1 MNFCSS
7 FIHPDGDP
15 VLVFFN
21 DLKFGTIRCLIVY
34 KKRPLE
40 FYNTG
45 KIFTGDFRD
54 SDSFFL
60 LKRTA
65 TDFQK

>member
-15 VLVFFN
+15 VLGFFN

-45 KIFTGDFRD
+45 KIFTGDFRE
-54 SDSFFL
+54 SDSFFY
-60 LKRTA
+60 
-65 TDFQK
+65 